1 MPNDLVTLK
10 ALSAELNFTL
20 AGGKIE
26 KIYQPEKDEITL
38 NIRSKGQKYN
48 LVISC
53 NAQNPRIHLT
63 SFKKENPIT
72 APSFCMHLRKYLT
85 SGIIE
90 SINIL
95 GEDRIFDIAIISKTE
110 MKDIVIYYY

>member
-95 GEDRIFDIAIISKTE
+95 GEDRIFDIAII
-110 MKDIVIYYY
+110 

>member
-38 NIRSKGQKYN
+38 NIR
-48 LVISC
+48 
-53 NAQNPRIHLT
+53 
-63 SFKKENPIT
+63 
-72 APSFCMHLRKYLT
+72 
-85 SGIIE
+85 
-90 SINIL
+90 
-95 GEDRIFDIAIISKTE
+95 
-110 MKDIVIYYY
+110 